1 VIKSD
6 QGSSQDGSKRADLE
20 SSADGTPGAEG
31 DAGPKKNLK
40 PIIQFVKPV
49 PKLKPV
55 VSLDPRSPD
64 FDKQSYKR
72 QMIEAYERQ
81 YEENLEI
88 LKKRK
93 EREQQGLPPIVY
105 VPYVAE
111 RPKGKKKW
119 FSRKKT
125 STANSP

>member
-1 VIKSD
+1 M
-6 QGSSQDGSKRADLE
+6 GR
-20 SSADGTPGAEG
+20 
-31 DAGPKKNLK
+31 KNLK
-40 PIIQFVKPV
+40 PIIQIVKPV

-55 VSLDPRSPD
+55 VSLDPKSPD

-105 VPYVAE
+105 VPYVPE

-119 FSRKKT
+119 FSRKKST
-125 STANSP
+125 STATSP